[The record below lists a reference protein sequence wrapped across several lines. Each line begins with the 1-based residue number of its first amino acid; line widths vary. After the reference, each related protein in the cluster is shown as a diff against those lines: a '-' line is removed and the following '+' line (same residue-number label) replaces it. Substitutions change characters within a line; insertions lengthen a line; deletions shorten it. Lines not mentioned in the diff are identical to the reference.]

1 MIQITTHFDSY
12 IKILVRTL
20 EMMWTVKLNDGTV
33 IYSDYYRD
41 GISPFDKVK
50 MYCRETSLYPV
61 EVKSLMFGAPET
73 VMFSNPDGLDGLFV
87 CRGAI
92 KDVDINNAENSMSYK
107 KLVVGVLNEDDMI
120 DVKHFCWP
128 ENEIDANKETRKLT
142 LQNLDSMYFKDERTR
157 QEKRELLFARDEEI
171 RREEIRQSEL
181 LLSHNG

>member
-1 MIQITTHFDSY
+1 MIQITTQFDSY

-20 EMMWTVKLNDGTV
+20 EMMWTVKLNDNTI

-50 MYCRETSLYPV
+50 MYCRETGLYPV

-92 KDVDINNAENSMSYK
+92 KDVDINDAGNSMSYK
-107 KLVVGVLNEDDMI
+107 KLVVGVLNDDDMI

-128 ENEIDANKETRKLT
+128 ENEIDANKEVRKLT
-142 LQNLDSMYFKDERTR
+142 LQNLDAMYFKDGKRRE
-157 QEKRELLFARDEEI
+157 EKRKLLFAQDEEI
-171 RREEIRQSEL
+171 RRAEL
-181 LLSHNG
+181 SLS